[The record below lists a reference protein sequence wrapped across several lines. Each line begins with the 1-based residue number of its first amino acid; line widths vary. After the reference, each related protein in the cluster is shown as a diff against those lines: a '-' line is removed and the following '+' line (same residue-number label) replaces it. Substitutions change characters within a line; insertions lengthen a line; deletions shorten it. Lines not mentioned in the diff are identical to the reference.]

1 MYPESIH
8 DTTCYLRS
16 KPDDIVAVSN
26 DYNSFH
32 GEGLRFVYRNGFSCF
47 IGLGGVRWYLKNYLE
62 GFEGN
67 TVPALAFLVALDGF
81 DYVGGA
87 TERGVPFEEW
97 LAGVDY
103 LCEPR
108 RFLKTKAQ
116 RAAERRRHWQ
126 QASKA
131 STFFLYQGN
140 GDWAEIP
147 CPCGTYEVVI
157 CDRPYLARSLMVESD
172 EEYFCNY
179 PELPFRLKLRV
190 VEAPR
195 CGHPLFYS
203 FKITTICPSLY
214 ANGDSGDIGPR
225 LRNDPGTPRER
236 VIRACLLMLTYS
248 FRSSDGG
255 WRIDWSRSPKCP
267 DDMTAAKLWPFAM
280 QAIGVKAEYPN

>member
-1 MYPESIH
+1 MYPESMH

-140 GDWAEIP
+140 GDWAQIP

-157 CDRPYLARSLMVESD
+157 CDRPYLARSLMESD

-195 CGHPLFYS
+195 CGHPLF
-203 FKITTICPSLY
+203 FWFEITTITPSLTSD
-214 ANGDSGDIGPR
+214 GDSGDIGPP
-225 LRNDPGTPRER
+225 LRHDPGTPRER
-236 VIRACLLMLTYS
+236 VIRACLLMLTG
-248 FRSSDGG
+248 FRSHGG
-255 WRIDWSRSPKCP
+255 RRIDQYFDQKVNHE
-267 DDMTAAKLWPFAM
+267 MTNAELWPIALR
-280 QAIGVKAEYPN
+280 AIGVEAEYSAMI